1 MISISMP
8 SLDQS
13 WAVELAVVGSPICV
27 AMRST
32 RASADRRPQW
42 LAQAQAAQ
50 AETQRQLEYAAI
62 YRDLG
67 RNAQAAIN
75 PGSPKQAA
83 INPGSPDQAASN
95 PGSPKRRP
103 RTIEAALT
111 YLEKASPEALATHRP
126 RLVALI
132 NRAATGEPARSAVAA
147 VLDCDSLFLQILDFC
162 DAVGVRRRNFSRMI
176 GDRESRPIPR
186 LQSRDLYAAA
196 ALASLNRRWREFTQG
211 DSARDYLGA
220 QERAARE
227 RSAQRFRKLAA
238 DASAPAFHRLIAAA
252 AADDVAT
259 LQSKLLLDEA
269 CRELAVFYERR
280 RDDTEDED
288 EDVRRLGH
296 SRTHNAL
303 YELFT
308 ESMLD
313 RYADSDSAWGRDEVL
328 ALCLLNAACEG
339 AENAV
344 EELVQLGASGSYCF
358 DCDKGDCSL
367 TILLRLA
374 MQDHGAPALRGLTV
388 MDRHLRSTDTWWAR
402 HLAEV
407 AERRARGSNGSWLHL
422 AAARGNRG
430 LVEFLLR
437 VGVPAELPLHDVL
450 DRSYSTYRDEDDPP
464 LPGRSYTPADW
475 ARNRGEVEIAELLE
489 TYEHPE
495 FPRLIAGEAYARG
508 TLVRYNVEKGFGF
521 IEPECD
527 ESEDALEDDEYD
539 DVFVHVSALY
549 DACAPRGRPARRAFI
564 PQPGQRLAFVVGKGK
579 GGRPQAVRVAN
590 ARRLSYIEVAYDIM
604 GRKLGMPLDR
614 EAATR
619 AWDDYARRCRAYDDG
634 GWGYY

>member
-1 MISISMP
+1 MAQAP
-8 SLDQS
+8 AQ
-13 WAVELAVVGSPICV
+13 
-27 AMRST
+27 T
-32 RASADRRPQW
+32 W

-75 PGSPKQAA
+75 PGSPK
-83 INPGSPDQAASN
+83 
-95 PGSPKRRP
+95 RRP

-111 YLEKASPEALATHRP
+111 YLEKAPPEALATHRP

-132 NRAATGEPARSAVAA
+132 NRAATGEPARSAAAA

-162 DAVGVRRRNFSRMI
+162 GAVGVRRRNFSSMI
-176 GDRESRPIPR
+176 GDRESRPMPR
-186 LQSRDLYAAA
+186 YYDRDIYAAA

-344 EELVQLGASGSYCF
+344 GYLVQLGASGSYCF
-358 DCDKGDCSL
+358 DCDHGTDSL
-367 TILLRLA
+367 IMLLDKALR
-374 MQDHGAPALRGLTV
+374 DHGAPALRGLTV

-402 HLAEV
+402 HLPEV

-495 FPRLIAGEAYARG
+495 FPRLIAGEAYLRG

-527 ESEDALEDDEYD
+527 ESEDPLEDDEHD

-549 DACAPRGRPARRAFI
+549 AACAPQDRPARRAFI

-604 GRKLGMPLDR
+604 GRKLGQPLDR

-619 AWDDYARRCRAYDDG
+619 AWDDYARRCREDEYDGPSGFDRYYELG
-634 GWGYY
+634 CNYGY

>member
-1 MISISMP
+1 
-8 SLDQS
+8 
-13 WAVELAVVGSPICV
+13 
-27 AMRST
+27 MRSR
-32 RASADRRPQW
+32 RASADRRPSW

-50 AETQRQLEYAAI
+50 AETQRELEYAAI

-67 RNAQAAIN
+67 NAQAAI
-75 PGSPKQAA
+75 
-83 INPGSPDQAASN
+83 N

-132 NRAATGEPARSAVAA
+132 NRAATGKPARSAVAA

-162 DAVGVRRRNFSRMI
+162 DAVGVRRRNFSYMI
-176 GDRESRPIPR
+176 GDRESRPTPR
-186 LQSRDLYAAA
+186 YYERGIYAAA

-227 RSAQRFRKLAA
+227 RSAHGFRKLAA

-269 CRELAVFYERR
+269 CRELAAYERGD
-280 RDDTEDED
+280 DDTGVDD
-288 EDVRRLGH
+288 EDVRRIDGLDR

-303 YELFT
+303 YELCT
-308 ESMLD
+308 ECMLD
-313 RYADSDSAWGRDEVL
+313 TLCAGDSDSAWGRDEVL
-328 ALCLLNAACEG
+328 AICLLNAAREG

-344 EELVQLGASGSYCF
+344 GYLVQLGASGTYCF
-358 DCDKGDCSL
+358 DHDYGDCSL
-367 TILLRLA
+367 IILLRSA
-374 MQDHGAPALRGLTV
+374 MRDHGAPALRGLTV
-388 MDRHLRSTDTWWAR
+388 MDRHLRSTDKWWAQ

-407 AERRARGSNGSWLHL
+407 AERRPRGSNGSWLHL

-430 LVEFLLR
+430 LVEFLLHR
-437 VGVPAELPLHDVL
+437 GVPAELPVHDVL
-450 DRSYSTYRDEDDPP
+450 GTSYSTNLKDDDPP
-464 LPGRSYTPADW
+464 LPVRSYTPADW
-475 ARNRGEVEIAELLE
+475 ARNRGEVEVAELLE

-495 FPRLIAGEAYARG
+495 FPRLIAGEAYLRG
-508 TLVRYNVEKGFGF
+508 TLVSYSVEKGFGF
-521 IEPECD
+521 IEPEYD
-527 ESEDALEDDEYD
+527 ESEDALADDEYD
-539 DVFVHVSALY
+539 DDIFVHVSALY
-549 DACAPRGRPARRAFI
+549 AACAPRGRPARRAFI
-564 PQPGQRLAFVVGKGK
+564 PRPGQRLAFVVGEGK

-590 ARRLSYIEVAYDIM
+590 ARRLSYIEAASERI
-604 GRKLGMPLDR
+604 GGQPLDR

-619 AWDDYARRCRAYDDG
+619 AWDEYSSRCRAYDRAS
-634 GWGYY
+634 WEY

>member
-1 MISISMP
+1 MHRAW

-13 WAVELAVVGSPICV
+13 WAVVGSPICV
-27 AMRST
+27 AMRGT
-32 RASADRRPQW
+32 RPAWLTSAPPQDSAASSPTW

-50 AETQRQLEYAAI
+50 AETQRELEYAAI

-67 RNAQAAIN
+67 NAQAAIN
-75 PGSPKQAA
+75 PC
-83 INPGSPDQAASN
+83 
-95 PGSPKRRP
+95 SPKRRP
-103 RTIEAALT
+103 RSIEAALT

-162 DAVGVRRRNFSRMI
+162 GAVGVRRRNFSSMI
-176 GDRESRPIPR
+176 GDRESRPMPR
-186 LQSRDLYAAA
+186 YYDRDIYAAA

-211 DSARDYLGA
+211 DSARDYLRA

-227 RSAQRFRKLAA
+227 RSALRFRKLAA
-238 DASAPAFHRLIAAA
+238 DASAAAFHRLVAAA

-269 CRELAVFYERR
+269 CRELAAYERR
-280 RDDTEDED
+280 GDESDDTEDED
-288 EDVRRLGH
+288 EVRRRDGLDH
-296 SRTHNAL
+296 SRTHNNL

-313 RYADSDSAWGRDEVL
+313 RYADSDSAWGLGEVL

-344 EELVQLGASGSYCF
+344 GYLVELGASGSYCF
-358 DCDKGDCSL
+358 DCDHGIDSL
-367 TILLRLA
+367 ITLLDKALR
-374 MQDHGAPALRGLTV
+374 DHDASALRGLTV
-388 MDRHLRSTDTWWAR
+388 MDRHLRSTDPWWAR
-402 HLAEV
+402 HLPEV

-437 VGVPAELPLHDVL
+437 VGVPAELPVRDDL
-450 DRSYSTYRDEDDPP
+450 DSSYPILRDEDDPP

-475 ARNRGEVEIAELLE
+475 ARNRGEIEVAELLE

-495 FPRLIAGEAYARG
+495 FPRLIAGEAYLRG

-549 DACAPRGRPARRAFI
+549 AACAPQDRPARRAFI

-590 ARRLSYIEVAYDIM
+590 ARRLSYIEAASERI
-604 GRKLGMPLDR
+604 GGQPLDR

-619 AWDDYARRCRAYDDG
+619 AWDDYARRCRAHDDDG